1 MTFDPR
7 REALFILNELEKG
20 RQTLDVILEN
30 RSSRNRSGSRRDRAL
45 LTALVHGVLRWRGHL
60 DYLIGHFS
68 TTPIKKINPNVLNI
82 LRLGLFQIIYLDRIP
97 DSAAVNTS
105 VEMAKSMAPAWVVRF
120 TNAVLRKCAGN
131 YTRVPLPDSKKR
143 PVKSLAVRKS
153 FPDWLIARWL
163 QRFGEPTVESLCDAI
178 NLVPPITVRTN
189 TLKTTRRQLRQDLA
203 EDVETMEATSH
214 SPDGLNLFNP
224 RVPIPELEAF
234 KQGSFQVQ
242 DEAAQLVSLVLAPRP
257 GERILD
263 ACAGL
268 GGKTGHL
275 AQLMQNSGEIVA
287 VDKNAAKLAKLLLEM
302 QRLGIA
308 IVSTWQQDFEKPVGR
323 KKIKPF
329 DRILLDAPCSG
340 LGTLRRNPDIKWMAS
355 KQDLKRYSKR
365 QLEFLKFTA
374 RLVKDGGIIVYA
386 VCSAEPEENEGVIN
400 TFLKN
405 HSDFVI
411 DKCNETQLKAYNA
424 FMDPDG
430 FFKTHPK
437 HSQLDGFFFVRL
449 RRINLPD

>member
-7 REALFILNELEKG
+7 REALFILNKLDKG

-30 RSSRNRSGSRRDRAL
+30 RSLQNRAGSRRDRAL

-105 VEMAKSMAPAWVVRF
+105 VEMAKSTAPAWVVRF

-131 YTRVPLPDSKKR
+131 YDKVPFPDSKEL
-143 PVKSLAVRKS
+143 PVESLSIRKS
-153 FPDWLIARWL
+153 FPEWLIARWL
-163 QRFGEPTVESLCDAI
+163 RRFDEPTVDTLCDAI
-178 NLVPPITVRTN
+178 NLVPPITIRTN
-189 TLKTTRRQLRQDLA
+189 TLKTTRRQLRQDLV
-203 EDVETMEATSH
+203 EDVETMDATTH
-214 SPDGLNLFNP
+214 SPDGLNLYNP
-224 RVPIPELEAF
+224 RVPVPELEAF

-242 DEAAQLVSLVLAPRP
+242 DEAAQLVSLVLSPRP

-287 VDKNAAKLAKLLLEM
+287 VDKNAAKLAKLRLEM

-308 IVSTWQQDFEKPVGR
+308 IVSTWQQDLEKPSGQ
-323 KKIKPF
+323 KNIKPF

-355 KQDLKRYSKR
+355 KQNLKRYSKR
-365 QLEFLKFTA
+365 QLELLDCTA
-374 RLVKDGGIIVYA
+374 CLIKDSGIIVYA
-386 VCSAEPEENEGVIN
+386 VCSSEPEENEDVIN

-411 DKCNETQLKAYNA
+411 DKGNDTHLEAFNA
-424 FMDPDG
+424 FMDTDG
-430 FFKTHPK
+430 FFRTYPK
-437 HSQLDGFFFVRL
+437 HSRLDGFFFVRL
-449 RRINLPD
+449 RRIK